1 MNNFYYIGS
10 ELELFREAQNWKGYW
25 TSLIQGYLGAEIL
38 EVGAGI
44 GGTTEVLCQGNQSRW
59 VCLEPDSVLANTLK
73 SSIVNGYFPKCCEL
87 KIGTALDLDQREM
100 FDTIIY
106 IDVLEHIKNDR
117 AETQVAASH
126 LREMGFL
133 IVLAPAHQWLFT
145 PFDESIGHYRRY
157 NKKMLSA
164 IIPETL
170 ECVSLIYLDC
180 VGLVAS
186 LGNRFILRSKMPNKK
201 QILLWDRTMVPLS
214 KRIDPLLRYS
224 AGKSILGIWQK
235 RS

>member
-10 ELELFREAQNWKGYW
+10 ELELFREAQNWKAYW
-25 TSLIQGYLGAEIL
+25 TSLIRGYLGTEVL

-59 VCLEPDSVLANTLK
+59 VCLEPDPVLANALK
-73 SSIVNGYFPKCCEL
+73 SSILSGCFSKGCEV
-87 KIGTALDLDQREM
+87 KIGTVLDLEQQEM

-117 AETQVAASH
+117 AEARVAASH
-126 LREMGFL
+126 LRQMGFL
-133 IVLAPAHQWLFT
+133 VVLAPAHQWLFT

-164 IIPETL
+164 IVPETL
-170 ECVSLIYLDC
+170 ECVNLTYLDC

-201 QILLWDRTMVPLS
+201 QILLWDRAMVPLS
-214 KRIDPLLRYS
+214 RRIDPLIRYS
-224 AGKSILGIWQK
+224 LGKSILGIWQK
-235 RS
+235 RT